1 MRRGGSIESVVAAAL
16 AVLASAPGFVHAAG
30 PLSLRVDAGYTTDD
44 NVTRSRGEGD
54 ALSDRILGVGIRA
67 TYPIPIPNSP
77 RTRLIAQGFAGT
89 ERFHTYTG
97 LSHNFAG
104 AQGDFQFRSSG
115 EFGAATYAAFYR
127 FAKDEYESNLR
138 DGYRTAYGLTVL
150 KPATD
155 RIQVFS
161 ALSWNITDGK
171 STVFDTRYV
180 SLRGNADWSVSRWD
194 VVYLGAEYRRGDT
207 VSTGRPTLARVDSAD
222 AIVQDDAFT
231 DTTRFAYRL
240 KAATWVTTLGYN
252 RAFGAG
258 QSLDVSWRWVQSTPL
273 NPAATASKSELS
285 YTVNQFSV
293 AYLVRF

>member
-1 MRRGGSIESVVAAAL
+1 MRRGGSTERAVAAAL
-16 AVLASAPGFVHAAG
+16 AALGIFPGCVLAAPLG
-30 PLSLRVDAGYTTDD
+30 LRAEASYTSDD
-44 NVTRSRGEGD
+44 NVTRSKGEGD
-54 ALSDRILGVGIRA
+54 ALSDTVLGAGIRA
-67 TYPIPIPNSP
+67 NYPVPISD
-77 RTRLIAQGFAGT
+77 RTRAVVQGFLGA
-89 ERFHTYTG
+89 EKFRTYSG
-97 LSHNFAG
+97 LSRNFFG
-104 AQGDFQFRSSG
+104 AQGDLQFRPSG
-115 EFGAATYAAFYR
+115 EFGAPTYSGFVR
-127 FAKDEYESNLR
+127 TSKDDYESNLR
-138 DGYRTAYGLTVL
+138 DGYRHAFGVTVL

-180 SLRGNADWSVSRWD
+180 SLRGNADWSLTRWD

-222 AIVQDDAFT
+222 AIIQDDAFT

-240 KAATWVTTLGYN
+240 KAGTWVTTLGYN

-258 QSLDVSWRWVQSTPL
+258 QSLDLSWRWVQSTPL
-273 NPAATASKSELS
+273 NPAGTASKSELS